1 MRGASRAAFGQARD
15 RLTALAG
22 DAGVAATMGDEL
34 FAVVGFLDAE
44 PGVRRALA
52 DPTSAQA
59 ARAGLAR
66 DLFGSRLSAAT
77 MDVLSELATARWSVP
92 RDLVDAAEQLA
103 VLATAAGAADAGR
116 LDDVEDEL
124 FRFGRI
130 AAGEPELI
138 GALSSAR
145 LPEDR
150 KRGLLDALLAGKV
163 APASLRLITQAV
175 LHPRGRNLEANLAD
189 YARLVADWRQ
199 RLIAVVRV
207 ATELSDGQRERL
219 TAALAALY
227 GHGIQLNVITDPQV
241 VGGMSIQVGDE
252 FIDGTMSSRLAALR
266 RRLAA

>member
-1 MRGASRAAFGQARD
+1 MRGASRAAYAQARD
-15 RLTALAG
+15 RLSALTD
-22 DAGVAATMGDEL
+22 DAEVAATMGDEL
-34 FAVVGFLDAE
+34 FAVVGFLDGE

-52 DPTSAQA
+52 DPTA
-59 ARAGLAR
+59 ARAARTGLVQA
-66 DLFGSRLSAAT
+66 LFGERVSAAT
-77 MDVLSELATARWSVP
+77 LEVISELAGARWSAP
-92 RDLVDAAEQLA
+92 RDFADTAEQLA
-103 VLATAAGAADAGR
+103 VLATAAGAAGAEQ

-138 GALSSAR
+138 AALSTPR
-145 LPEDR
+145 LPDDR
-150 KRGLLDALLAGKV
+150 KRGLLEALLAGKV
-163 APASLRLITQAV
+163 APASLRLITQAA

-189 YARLVADWRQ
+189 YGRLVAEWRQ

-207 ATELSDGQRERL
+207 ATELSDSQRERL
-219 TAALAALY
+219 TAALSALY

-241 VGGMSIQVGDE
+241 VGGMSIQIGDE